1 MSPDR
6 AGGGGGG
13 APETGLD
20 AFEAFR
26 REVFA
31 DPALQDRLLPL
42 ADLDAFCAE
51 AAALARA
58 RGHAVTP
65 AEVAVRLRAGQ
76 TTWLTPWLPIL

>member
-6 AGGGGGG
+6 AGAGMSG
-13 APETGLD
+13 AEEADP
-20 AFEAFR
+20 FEAFR

-42 ADLDAFCAE
+42 ADIDAFCAE

-58 RGHAVTP
+58 RGHALTT
-65 AEVAVRLRAGQ
+65 AEVAARLRAGQ